1 MKALYILMFGLF
13 SFAVHAQTSDN
24 SIPPYYVDDVDCSGA
39 MGQQG
44 LMPSQIIGIEQL
56 CAAMLSDED
65 GVANGKPSKH
75 AEDIPVGA
83 AASNGQPAMGDAI
96 ERSATSTQIA
106 VTKPTIET
114 SSEAKPDAADS
125 AAIIGRRDAEDIP
138 VGAAASNGEPA
149 IDDAIEQNA
158 MSTQMAATKPT
169 IETSSEAKP
178 DAADGAVITGPKGA
192 EDIPVGAAASNGQP
206 AMDDAIEQSA
216 TSTQMAVTK
225 PTIETSSEATPDALD
240 GAAIIGRRDAGDIPV
255 GPVQPS
261 EQNSSI
267 KDSTAGDDE
276 LAVDD
281 TNEQSAT
288 STRIV
293 ATKPAIEHGQ
303 ARVIEVDDVAITG
316 PGYSQDVRATQVRKG
331 QPTGAYSDQRDAPS
345 RLDETIE

>member
-44 LMPSQIIGIEQL
+44 LMPSQIIGIEQF

-83 AASNGQPAMGDAI
+83 AASNGEPAMDDAI
-96 ERSATSTQIA
+96 EQSATSTQIAVTKPTIETSSEATPDAADGAVITGPKGAEVIPVGAAASNGEPAMDDAIEQSATSTQIA

-114 SSEAKPDAADS
+114 SSEAKPDA
-125 AAIIGRRDAEDIP
+125 
-138 VGAAASNGEPA
+138 
-149 IDDAIEQNA
+149 
-158 MSTQMAATKPT
+158 
-169 IETSSEAKP
+169 
-178 DAADGAVITGPKGA
+178 DGAVITGPKGA
-192 EDIPVGAAASNGQP
+192 EVIPVGAAASNGEP

-225 PTIETSSEATPDALD
+225 PRIETSSEARPDAVD
-240 GAAIIGRRDAGDIPV
+240 GAAIIGRRNAEDIPV

-267 KDSTAGDDE
+267 KDSTAGDE

-281 TNEQSAT
+281 PNEQSAT

-303 ARVIEVDDVAITG
+303 ARIIEVDDVAITG
-316 PGYSQDVRATQVRKG
+316 PGYSQDVQVGATQVRKG
-331 QPTGAYSDQRDAPS
+331 QPMGAYSDQSDDPS

>member
-24 SIPPYYVDDVDCSGA
+24 SIPPYYVDDVDCSGG

-44 LMPSQIIGIEQL
+44 LMPSQIIGIEQF

-83 AASNGQPAMGDAI
+83 AASNGEPAMDDAI
-96 ERSATSTQIA
+96 EQSATSTQIA

-114 SSEAKPDAADS
+114 SSEAKPDA
-125 AAIIGRRDAEDIP
+125 
-138 VGAAASNGEPA
+138 
-149 IDDAIEQNA
+149 
-158 MSTQMAATKPT
+158 
-169 IETSSEAKP
+169 
-178 DAADGAVITGPKGA
+178 DGAVITGPKGA
-192 EDIPVGAAASNGQP
+192 EVIPVGAAASNGEP

-225 PTIETSSEATPDALD
+225 PTIETSSEAKPDAAD
-240 GAAIIGRRDAGDIPV
+240 GAAIIEPKDAEDIPV
-255 GPVQPS
+255 GAVQPS
-261 EQNSSI
+261 EQNSTV
-267 KDSTAGDDE
+267 KYSTASDDE

-281 TNEQSAT
+281 TNKQSAT
-288 STRIV
+288 SV

-303 ARVIEVDDVAITG
+303 AMIIEVDDVATTG
-316 PGYSQDVRATQVRKG
+316 PGYSQDVQVGATQVRKG
-331 QPTGAYSDQRDAPS
+331 QPMGAYSDQSDDPS

>member
-44 LMPSQIIGIEQL
+44 LMPSQIIGIEQF

-83 AASNGQPAMGDAI
+83 AASNGEPAMDDAI
-96 ERSATSTQIA
+96 EQSATSTQIA

-114 SSEAKPDAADS
+114 SSEA
-125 AAIIGRRDAEDIP
+125 
-138 VGAAASNGEPA
+138 
-149 IDDAIEQNA
+149 
-158 MSTQMAATKPT
+158 T
-169 IETSSEAKP
+169 P

-192 EDIPVGAAASNGQP
+192 EVIPVGAAASNGEP

-225 PTIETSSEATPDALD
+225 PRIETSSEARPDAVD
-240 GAAIIGRRDAGDIPV
+240 GAAIIGRRNAEDIPV

-267 KDSTAGDDE
+267 KDSTAGDE

-303 ARVIEVDDVAITG
+303 ARIIEVDDVAITG
-316 PGYSQDVRATQVRKG
+316 PGYSQDVQVGATQVRKG
-331 QPTGAYSDQRDAPS
+331 QPMGAYSDQSDDPS